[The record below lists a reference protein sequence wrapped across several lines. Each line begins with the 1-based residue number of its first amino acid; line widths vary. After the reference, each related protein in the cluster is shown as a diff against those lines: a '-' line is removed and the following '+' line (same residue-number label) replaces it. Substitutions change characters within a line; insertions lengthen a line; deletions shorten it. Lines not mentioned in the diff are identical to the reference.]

1 MNLKTNNEVLD
12 TYTPSTNKE
21 LFAQPALKQING
33 KEKVDKGSKRFRN
46 IQLTIFL
53 SGLSVFAQ
61 LYLFQPLLL
70 TLAKDFG
77 ISAGD
82 SSWLVSSSTLG
93 MALGLLF
100 FAFKSDSFS
109 RKNQMLF
116 AMVSSS
122 ILTIASVW
130 IYSFPLL
137 IVIGVI
143 KGFVIAGVSS
153 VALPYLTEEVK
164 LSVIGLAISM
174 YLNGNTIGGMSGR
187 IVTTILDGEIGW
199 RNTVLIIGI
208 ISMILAVI
216 FGRYFPRSRFFQ
228 PQKTDFT
235 LKCREMKSFVSDPHM
250 LRLYIIGF
258 LIMGTFISIYNYL
271 TYRLAAPPFSLNH
284 IFIAFI
290 FMIYTFGLLGTT
302 IVGRLS
308 ERFATQ
314 TLLMASLL
322 LMTLGIILLL
332 SVSLILVIVGLITL
346 TLAFFASHTMASRMV
361 VLYAKTGKSSATSLY
376 WLFYYLGSAVL
387 GSGTGYLLHAASWSI
402 FVWILAGAIF
412 VSFLLSCKKAENLI

>member
-1 MNLKTNNEVLD
+1 MNLKTKNRVLG
-12 TYTPSTNKE
+12 TYTQSTAKKPFVLPLREDIKSN
-21 LFAQPALKQING
+21 
-33 KEKVDKGSKRFRN
+33 EKVDKESKRFRN

-70 TLAKDFG
+70 TLANEFG

-93 MALGLLF
+93 MALGLLY

-109 RKNQMLF
+109 RKKQMLF

-130 IYSFPLL
+130 IYDFPLL
-137 IVIGVI
+137 LLIGII

-164 LSVIGLAISM
+164 LSALGLAISM

-187 IVTTILDGEIGW
+187 IVTTVLDGEIGW
-199 RNTVLIIGI
+199 RNTIMIIGI
-208 ISMILAVI
+208 ISMILSVV
-216 FGRYFPRSRFFQ
+216 FWRYFPQSRFFQ

-235 LKCREMKSFVSDPHM
+235 LKYREMKSFVFDSYM
-250 LRLYIIGF
+250 LRLFIIGF
-258 LIMGTFISIYNYL
+258 LIMGTFVSIYNYL
-271 TYRLAAPPFSLNH
+271 TYKLEAPPFSLSH

-302 IVGRLS
+302 IIGRLS
-308 ERFATQ
+308 ERFETR
-314 TLLMASLL
+314 TLLISSLL
-322 LMTLGIILLL
+322 LMIIGIILLL
-332 SVSLILVIVGLITL
+332 SGSLMFVIVGLIIL

-361 VLYAKTGKSSATSLY
+361 VLHAKTGKSSATSLY
-376 WLFYYLGSAVL
+376 WLFYYLGSAVM
-387 GSGTGYLLHAASWSI
+387 GSGTGYLLHATSWSV
-402 FVWILAGAIF
+402 FVWLLAGAVF
-412 VSFLLSCKKAENLI
+412 VTLLLSYKS

>member
-1 MNLKTNNEVLD
+1 M
-12 TYTPSTNKE
+12 PSTNKKSFVLPILE
-21 LFAQPALKQING
+21 QINRN
-33 KEKVDKGSKRFRN
+33 EKVDKGSKRFRN

-61 LYLFQPLLL
+61 LYLFQPLLP

-77 ISAGD
+77 ISTGD
-82 SSWLVSSSTLG
+82 SSLLVSSSTLG

-109 RKNQMLF
+109 RKKQMLF
-116 AMVSSS
+116 AMVFSS

-130 IYSFPLL
+130 VYSFPLL
-137 IVIGVI
+137 VLIGFV
-143 KGFVIAGVSS
+143 KGFAIAGVSS

-199 RNTVLIIGI
+199 CNTVMIIGI
-208 ISMILAVI
+208 ISMILAVV
-216 FGRYFPRSRFFQ
+216 FWRYFPKSRFFQ
-228 PQKTDFT
+228 PHKTDFA
-235 LKCREMKSFVSDPHM
+235 LKCKEMKSFISDPYM

-258 LIMGTFISIYNYL
+258 LIMGTFVSIYNYL
-271 TYRLAAPPFSLNH
+271 TYKLEAPPFSLNH

-290 FMIYTFGLLGTT
+290 FMIYIFGLLGTT

-308 ERFATQ
+308 ERLETR
-314 TLLMASLL
+314 TLLMGSLL
-322 LMTLGIILLL
+322 LMILGITLLVSSSLLL
-332 SVSLILVIVGLITL
+332 VITGLITL

-361 VLYAKTGKSSATSLY
+361 VLYAKTAKSSATSLY

-387 GSGTGYLLHAASWSI
+387 GSGTGYLLHDSSWSV
-402 FVWILAGAIF
+402 FVGTLAGAIF
-412 VSFLLSCKKAENLI
+412 VSFLLSYKKAENPI